1 MKISMK
7 LQFKKNIFNKK
18 IGRNISNFSKNDRFK
33 FVTDNFKEYLLWI
46 PIYFNYKVSLVT
58 LFNYFIKKK

>member
-18 IGRNISNFSKNDRFK
+18 IERNISNFNKNDHFK
-33 FVTDNFKEYLLWI
+33 FITDILKNFIVNQLLQ
-46 PIYFNYKVSLVT
+46 L
-58 LFNYFIKKK
+58 

>member
-18 IGRNISNFSKNDRFK
+18 LGRNISNFSKNDRFK

-46 PIYFNYKVSLVT
+46 PIILI
-58 LFNYFIKKK
+58 IKYL